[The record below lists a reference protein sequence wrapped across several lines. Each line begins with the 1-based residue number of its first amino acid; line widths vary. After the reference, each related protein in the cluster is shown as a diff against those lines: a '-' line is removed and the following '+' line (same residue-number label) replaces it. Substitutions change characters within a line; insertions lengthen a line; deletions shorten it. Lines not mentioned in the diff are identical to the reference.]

1 MSRIFTV
8 GHSNRQWIDFIA
20 LLQDNHVD
28 IVVDV
33 RRYPGSKVCPQFN
46 KEEMTKELKKQNIEY
61 INIQKLG
68 GRRKEIATE
77 RSKCN
82 YNSGW
87 KNNSFRAY
95 ADYMTTTSFKEGINE
110 ILSLMTQYNT
120 LAIMCAETVPWRCHR
135 RMIADYLTILEGV
148 SVYNIINF
156 KQQPGP
162 HKLTLF
168 ARLTDDRIVIYPE
181 T

>member
-1 MSRIFTV
+1 MPRIFTI
-8 GHSNRQWIDFIA
+8 GHSNRQWNDFIS

-46 KEEMTKELKKQNIEY
+46 KEEMAKGLKKQNIEY
-61 INIQKLG
+61 INIEKLG

-77 RSKCN
+77 RPRCN

-95 ADYMTTTSFKEGINE
+95 ADYMTTTPFKEGINE
-110 ILSLMTQYNT
+110 ILSLMTHYNT
-120 LAIMCAETVPWRCHR
+120 LAVMCAEYYSKRCCF
-135 RMIADYLTILEGV
+135 IYEEKDGLGVFFILVRCAYEE
-148 SVYNIINF
+148 F
-156 KQQPGP
+156 KSNLIEKNPQ
-162 HKLTLF
+162 
-168 ARLTDDRIVIYPE
+168 
-181 T
+181 